1 VERKGVPYMTTR
13 ARLEETEDLR
23 FGECMKPVV
32 NRVAGVPMTAL
43 LCCPQCY
50 RLISYDRDQ
59 GLVHCHVCGT
69 TVRGKDLPQS
79 LGSSA
84 TRH

>member
-1 VERKGVPYMTTR
+1 MSAMGEKWEKSG
-13 ARLEETEDLR
+13 DLR
-23 FGECMKPVV
+23 FGERMKPVV
-32 NRVAGVPMTAL
+32 NRVASVPMTAL

-59 GLVHCHVCGT
+59 PMVHCHACGT
-69 TVRGKDLPQS
+69 TVRGKDLPHS
-79 LGSSA
+79 LDPSV